1 MLGPLD
7 RHLESLKPEHWIKG
21 PNNKDINMA
30 LYTKAYSNF
39 IHASPGTIKGRV
51 KFVYQQIIFFNDF
64 KSSFLVNGVYIN
76 AEATTRLATFIFNLL
91 TAKKACKIPTI
102 TNDDFITHKAKYGVI
117 SGSNDV
123 DQDEDLD
130 FPIDAPIDNAIML
143 AESKVVSLQI

>member
-7 RHLESLKPEHWIKG
+7 SHIESCCLKPEHWIKG
-21 PNNKDINMA
+21 PNNKDIIMA
-30 LYTKAYSNF
+30 LYTKAYS
-39 IHASPGTIKGRV
+39 S
-51 KFVYQQIIFFNDF
+51 
-64 KSSFLVNGVYIN
+64 GVYIN
-76 AEATTRLATFIFNLL
+76 AEATTRLATFIVNLL
-91 TAKKACKIPTI
+91 IAKKACKIPTI